1 MDTTTQKNS
10 DLKQS
15 TDLESHFEEFRRN
28 TVGYNSIFEG
38 PYGKKQILYADWIA
52 SGRMYRSIEDRMS
65 GEIAEHVANT
75 HTETS
80 YTGMLMTHAYHEA
93 RERIKKHINA
103 GPDDVMIPTGTGMTG
118 AVLKL
123 QRMLGLKVP
132 EQYADAVRKKPA
144 DRPVVFISHMEHH
157 SNHTSW
163 LETLADVEVIAPTE
177 EGKVDLDDFER
188 LLHQYRARPLKIASV
203 TSCSNVTGAFTPYR
217 EIAQRI
223 HREGGLCF
231 ADFAASGPY
240 VKIDMHPPEEGAHL
254 DAIFF
259 SPHKFLG
266 GPGSPGILAFNK
278 NLYHN
283 KIPDQP
289 GGGTVTYTNP
299 WGIHQYIED
308 IEVREDGGTP
318 GFLQTIRAAMALEL
332 KNKMNVAKMQ
342 QREEQL
348 VHYFFNRMTQMPG
361 VHILAGNIRERIGA
375 ISFYLDGAHY
385 NLVSRL
391 LNDRYGIQVR
401 GGCSCAGTYG
411 HYLLSVDPS
420 LSESIRQ
427 KITNGDLS
435 AKPGWVRLSVHPMMT
450 DKEASYIADAI
461 EEIAHNHRKFA
472 EDYQY
477 VSRENEFYHR
487 NFKNSDKNRV
497 HQWFEI

>member
-1 MDTTTQKNS
+1 MEAKIKENQNPKIS
-10 DLKQS
+10 S
-15 TDLESHFEEFRRN
+15 DLESHFEEFRRN
-28 TVGYNSIFEG
+28 TVGYNTTFEG
-38 PYGKKQILYADWIA
+38 PYGKKQIIYADWIA
-52 SGRMYRSIEDRMS
+52 SGRMYRPIEERMS
-65 GEIAEHVANT
+65 SVIAEHVANT

-80 YTGMLMTHAYHEA
+80 YTGMLMTHAYNEA
-93 RERIKKHINA
+93 RQLIKKHINA
-103 GPDDVMIPTGTGMTG
+103 GPNDVMIPTGTGMTG

-163 LETLADVEVIAPTE
+163 LETLADVEVIAPDA
-177 EGKVDLDDFER
+177 EGKVDLEDFDR
-188 LLHQYRARPLKIASV
+188 LLQQYSRRPLKIASV

-217 EIAQRI
+217 EIAKRI
-223 HREGGLCF
+223 HQEGGYCF

-240 VKIDMHPPEEGAHL
+240 VDIDMHPPEEGAHL
-254 DAIFF
+254 DALFF

-266 GPGSPGILAFNK
+266 GPGSPGILCFNK

-308 IEVREDGGTP
+308 IETREDGGTP
-318 GFLQTIRAAMALEL
+318 GFLQTIRAAMTVKL
-332 KNKMNVAKMQ
+332 KEKMDVSKMQ

-348 VHYFFNRMTQMPG
+348 VHYFFERMTQMPG
-361 VHILAGNIRERIGA
+361 VHILAGNIRKRIGA
-375 ISFYLDGAHY
+375 ISFYMDGAHY

-391 LNDRYGIQVR
+391 LNDRYGVQVR

-420 LSESIRQ
+420 LSESIRK
-427 KITNGDLS
+427 KINEGDLS

-450 DKEASYIADAI
+450 NQEAVFIADALK
-461 EEIAHNHRKFA
+461 EIAHHHQKFA

-477 VSRENEFYHR
+477 HPQENEFYHR
-487 NFKNSDKNRV
+487 DFDNTDKERINN
-497 HQWFEI
+497 WFEL